1 MAGSVTNGAANAITT
16 ALNNSKAASEADL
29 SPLEKQTLAG
39 LSGPDRQ
46 RAVAQLLL
54 QKQQETV
61 AFVSNVL
68 KKLNDIAM
76 SQIGNFR

>member
-1 MAGSVTNGAANAITT
+1 MSGSVTNGAARAITT
-16 ALNNSKAASEADL
+16 ALSNSKAASENDL
-29 SPLEKQTLAG
+29 SDLEKQTLNG